1 MGIIAGPAE
10 CVQNSKHI
18 LTAIK
23 DSGYR
28 RDVPPR
34 THKLSGTFPIYYN
47 ILFHHSPKCE
57 KNNVEEQEK
66 TARSRQ
72 SPGGYINSPKRSRE
86 TTSSM
91 DNYLSNVA

>member
-34 THKLSGTFPIYYN
+34 THKLGGTFPIYYN

-57 KNNVEEQEK
+57 KNNVEEHCQK
-66 TARSRQ
+66 ST
-72 SPGGYINSPKRSRE
+72 PGGY
-86 TTSSM
+86 
-91 DNYLSNVA
+91 